1 MATTKLWKF
10 KSRLNTLIDYATN
23 EDKTDE
29 DYFVTAINCMPETAY
44 QEMMNTKKQFF
55 KTGDIECF
63 HGYQSFD
70 TYEVSPA
77 DAHDIGVRLAEELWG
92 DRFQVVVATHLN
104 TEHVHNH
111 FVLNSVSFVDGK
123 RFCNTKKDYALM
135 RKKSDELCE
144 EYGLSVLKQEEKY
157 DKFASSNNYKEL
169 MKASID
175 YAIRNSN
182 TYDEFKITLAK
193 LDYIV
198 TERNNCL
205 SVRREPYKR
214 NTRIERQFGKEY
226 SIESIQKRI
235 LETQPEFKEFPE
247 SYLVIRRTREHYS
260 NIEKYYEQTKS
271 PLIGLFLMV
280 ASLLIPQYKN
290 PSKSNLASVTPEMVH
305 ALKQMNEYS
314 EQAKFLSKYDL
325 KSEENLINFEI
336 DTHTKLAPLKS
347 ERENLWRKHK
357 NAKTLEE
364 RQSIEQKIAEISK
377 QITPLT
383 DNLKICKSIQ
393 LRVSQIK
400 KAELRKKLRETEKET
415 ENIEKKKKNRDY
427 ER

>member
-10 KSRLNTLIDYATN
+10 SSRLDTLIDYATN
-23 EDKTDE
+23 EEKTD
-29 DYFVTAINCMPETAY
+29 DGYLVSAINCMPETAY
-44 QEMMNTKKQFF
+44 REMTNTKKQFF
-55 KTGDIECF
+55 KTGGIECF

-70 TYEVSPA
+70 AYEVCPE
-77 DAHDIGVRLAEELWG
+77 DAHEIGVKLAEELWG
-92 DRFQVVVATHLN
+92 DRFQVVVATHIN
-104 TEHVHNH
+104 TSHVHNH

-157 DKFASSNNYKEL
+157 DKFASSNIYKEL
-169 MKASID
+169 MRDSID

-182 TYDEFKITLAK
+182 NYDEFKITLAK

-198 TERNNCL
+198 TERNNSL

-226 SIESIQKRI
+226 SIENIQKRI
-235 LETQPEFKEFPE
+235 LETQPEFNEFPE

-271 PLIGLFLMV
+271 PIIGLFLIV
-280 ASLLIPQYKN
+280 ARLLTLQYKS
-290 PSKSNLASVTPEMVH
+290 PSKDNLARVTPEMIQ

-314 EQAKFLSKYDL
+314 EQAKFLCKYSL
-325 KSEENLINFEI
+325 KNEEDLINFEI
-336 DTHTKLAPLKS
+336 ETHTKLAPLKS

-357 NAKTLEE
+357 TAKTPEGK
-364 RQSIEQKIAEISK
+364 QIIEQKIAEISK
-377 QITPLT
+377 QITPLA
-383 DNLKICKSIQ
+383 DDLKTCKSIQ

-400 KAELRKKLRETEKET
+400 KTELRKKLRQEEKEQVP
-415 ENIEKKKKNRDY
+415 KKKKTKKY

>member
-10 KSRLNTLIDYATN
+10 SSRLDTLIDYATN
-23 EDKTDE
+23 EEKTDE
-29 DYFVTAINCMPETAY
+29 GYLVSAINCMPETAY
-44 QEMMNTKKQFF
+44 REMTNTKKQFF
-55 KTGDIECF
+55 KTGGIECF
-63 HGYQSFD
+63 HCYQSFD
-70 TYEVSPA
+70 AYEVRPE
-77 DAHDIGVRLAEELWG
+77 DAHEIGVKLAEELWG
-92 DRFQVVVATHLN
+92 DRFQVVIATHIN
-104 TEHVHNH
+104 TSHIHNH

-157 DKFASSNNYKEL
+157 DKFASSNIYKEL
-169 MKASID
+169 MSDSID

-198 TERNNCL
+198 TKRNNSL

-226 SIESIQKRI
+226 SIENIQKRI
-235 LETQPEFKEFPE
+235 LETKPEFKEFPE
-247 SYLVIRRTREHYS
+247 SYLVIRRTQEHYS
-260 NIEKYYEQTKS
+260 NIEKFYEQTKS
-271 PLIGLFLMV
+271 PIIGLFLIV
-280 ASLLIPQYKN
+280 ARFIPQYKSS
-290 PSKSNLASVTPEMVH
+290 SKGNLASVTPEMIQ

-314 EQAKFLSKYDL
+314 EQAKFLCKYGL
-325 KSEENLINFEI
+325 KNEENLINFEI
-336 DTHTKLAPLKS
+336 ETHTKLAPLKS

-357 NAKTLEE
+357 TAKTPKEK
-364 RQSIEQKIAEISK
+364 QNIEQKIAEISR
-377 QITPLT
+377 QITPLA
-383 DNLKICKSIQ
+383 DDLKTCKRIQ
-393 LRVSQIK
+393 LRVAQIK
-400 KAELRKKLRETEKET
+400 KAELCKKLRQEEKQQEP
-415 ENIEKKKKNRDY
+415 KKDSPKNRDY